1 VDTFAHEG
9 CEISPYYDS
18 LIAKLM
24 THGRD
29 RAEAIARMKRSL
41 EVMVVEGIQTN
52 IPLHLR
58 ILEDADFKAGR
69 IDTRF
74 MERYQAAPRQAVPA
88 AS

>member
-1 VDTFAHEG
+1 
-9 CEISPYYDS
+9 
-18 LIAKLM
+18 M

-52 IPLHLR
+52 IPLHLK

-74 MERYQAAPRQAVPA
+74 MERFQPAPRQPA
-88 AS
+88 LSAS

>member
-1 VDTFAHEG
+1 
-9 CEISPYYDS
+9 
-18 LIAKLM
+18 M

-41 EVMVVEGIQTN
+41 EVMVVEGIKTN
-52 IPLHLR
+52 IPLHLK

-74 MERYQAAPRQAVPA
+74 MERFMVPRLVVPA